1 MNFDSWQRME
11 AVPVS
16 FSSLLAIHTHLA
28 NLAIR
33 SIFIAKSVILQSN
46 CLQFSSI
53 QDCIRTLVQ
62 DEGFHLPS
70 QEAKAAL
77 NSATS
82 LCKWFDSD
90 QAKDMVEEF
99 NKALKTSLM
108 ECIQNAVQ
116 QVNGVDTQR
125 LWSSYQG
132 LISSEQIGHKQIVR
146 CRNQQRILLNRTKSK
161 VMHMT
166 CT

>member
-1 MNFDSWQRME
+1 MLATDMQAMIDSWQRME

-16 FSSLLAIHTHLA
+16 FSSLLCRHLA
-28 NLAIR
+28 NLAIQY
-33 SIFIAKSVILQSN
+33 FIAKSVILQTN

-53 QDCIRTLVQ
+53 QDCIRTLVH

-90 QAKDMVEEF
+90 QAKDMVEGF
-99 NKALKTSLM
+99 NKALKTSLK

-116 QVNGVDTQR
+116 QGNGVDTQR
-125 LWSSYQG
+125 LWSS
-132 LISSEQIGHKQIVR
+132 
-146 CRNQQRILLNRTKSK
+146 
-161 VMHMT
+161 
-166 CT
+166 